1 MEQKKLDISI
11 HLMLLFNCIPSFL
24 TLNCLHFNTS
34 NVTIQHIQV
43 TGRIAENVI
52 SIHLMLLFNQTGRK
66 QHRSSNIISIH
77 LMLLFNVK
85 GLSEITKKNNFNTSN
100 VTIQRY

>member
-1 MEQKKLDISI
+1 MKQKRLY
-11 HLMLLFNCIPSFL
+11 
-24 TLNCLHFNTS
+24 FNTS